1 MFFQQWKKNF
11 KDLKLLSKYESSTSK
26 IDSNSLNTMNSTI
39 NIQNILRK
47 IKYFTDFKLLSKYES
62 STNKID
68 SNSLNTM
75 ISTSVLFD
83 VCLRFFP
90 PLIQ

>member
-1 MFFQQWKKNF
+1 MFSIMYLFSSNDEKDYF
-11 KDLKLLSKYESSTSK
+11 TDLKLLACYESSTNK
-26 IDSNSLNTMNSTI
+26 IDSNNLNTMNSTI

-68 SNSLNTM
+68 KNL
-75 ISTSVLFD
+75 
-83 VCLRFFP
+83 
-90 PLIQ
+90 